1 MPPILRGFRV
11 AVPVCVSAAVSFLS
25 LRCRLLD
32 GSHYTRLTN
41 VRQIKSTQTTLKP
54 LQTLAFVGVSQP
66 YDGDEKTADT
76 TATATAR
83 HGGCDAQGAAV
94 TATTDA
100 TQPRPRR
107 DHDMHGHDRIQRNVP
122 AHSTRH
128 ATPQANKHSSEQTFD
143 RTHVLMLHIQQPPPW
158 GSLPPGQK
166 AGAACSLVLTL
177 NARWNI
183 FGLPVTYEV
192 FTYLVVATVS
202 APYILCIMFLGL
214 MLMVVER
221 SSGPHR
227 YLAAITHCA

>member
-1 MPPILRGFRV
+1 
-11 AVPVCVSAAVSFLS
+11 
-25 LRCRLLD
+25 
-32 GSHYTRLTN
+32 
-41 VRQIKSTQTTLKP
+41 
-54 LQTLAFVGVSQP
+54 
-66 YDGDEKTADT
+66 
-76 TATATAR
+76 
-83 HGGCDAQGAAV
+83 
-94 TATTDA
+94 
-100 TQPRPRR
+100 
-107 DHDMHGHDRIQRNVP
+107 
-122 AHSTRH
+122 
-128 ATPQANKHSSEQTFD
+128 
-143 RTHVLMLHIQQPPPW
+143 MLHIQQPPPW
-158 GSLPPGQK
+158 GSLSPGQK

>member
-1 MPPILRGFRV
+1 MAPHNLDTSRHHVTARTPPQ
-11 AVPVCVSAAVSFLS
+11 
-25 LRCRLLD
+25 
-32 GSHYTRLTN
+32 TR
-41 VRQIKSTQTTLKP
+41 
-54 LQTLAFVGVSQP
+54 
-66 YDGDEKTADT
+66 D
-76 TATATAR
+76 ATATAR
-83 HGGCDAQGAAV
+83 
-94 TATTDA
+94 T
-100 TQPRPRR
+100 PRR
-107 DHDMHGHDRIQRNVP
+107 DRHDGHSHDVSTTGTAVIAYSGRGCGCDRIQRNVP
-122 AHSTRH
+122 ARSTRH

-166 AGAACSLVLTL
+166 AGAAGSLVLTL